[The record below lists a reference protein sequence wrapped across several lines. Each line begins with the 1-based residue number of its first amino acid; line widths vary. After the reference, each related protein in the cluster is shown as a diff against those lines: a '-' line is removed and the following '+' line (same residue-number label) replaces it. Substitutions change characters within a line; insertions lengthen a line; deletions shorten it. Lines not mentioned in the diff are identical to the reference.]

1 MKTIAPNQDRL
12 EKLSYD
18 ISNSREFI
26 EISKSMA
33 KIAKQKRELYAKLDT
48 RIQQK
53 TRNKI
58 CNEIKHLKIVSKCL
72 QTVHNEF
79 YQQLRSVHRSMK
91 NEFYRLNPEAK
102 RTFDF
107 QLDKNPSGLDLNTA
121 TEFLLT
127 KHSKIFKSIVG

>member
-58 CNEIKHLKIVSKCL
+58 CNEIKHLNVASRCL
-72 QTVHNEF
+72 QRVHNEF
-79 YQQLRSVHRSMK
+79 YEQVRSMYRSMK
-91 NEFYRLNPEAK
+91 TEFYKLNPEIK
-102 RTFDF
+102 KGFDF
-107 QLDKNPSGLDLNTA
+107 QRDRHPSGLDLSVA
-121 TEFLLT
+121 TKFLLD
-127 KHSKIFKSIVG
+127 KHSEIFNWILG